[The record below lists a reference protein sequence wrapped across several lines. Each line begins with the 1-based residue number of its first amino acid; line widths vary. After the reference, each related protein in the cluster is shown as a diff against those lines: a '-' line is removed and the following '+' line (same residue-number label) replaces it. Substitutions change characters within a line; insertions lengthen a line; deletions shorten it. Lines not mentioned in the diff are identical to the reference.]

1 MPIAAGVAQ
10 PKANALT
17 ETTLV
22 RPYVRSAHPSRK
34 QGHTSLMALIS
45 SKTEPKSN
53 QKIAVPKKRITGA
66 ATEASMVAR
75 SALLRVSGWLDWS
88 LLID

>member
-1 MPIAAGVAQ
+1 
-10 PKANALT
+10 
-17 ETTLV
+17 
-22 RPYVRSAHPSRK
+22 
-34 QGHTSLMALIS
+34 MALIT

-53 QKIAVPKKRITGA
+53 QKMAEPKKSITGA
-66 ATEASMVAR
+66 ATEESMVAR